1 MAAAGALVVMGEVT
15 RLIESAL
22 TPGGDVGSFRAVI
35 GPGAIGST
43 HAWSV
48 WEKTAYAHA
57 IPGWIAWHTAADVVF
72 YLAYVT
78 LLLRAVGAFDVAR
91 RVVLTLFAVEVVETV
106 LLITAATF
114 LRNGTVPAVVR
125 GIEAGAATAKW
136 GTVAVLVIT
145 LVRTAP
151 IRQRALARLRLSAN
165 ALKYQRLSAVPV
177 VVLAALSTVPGP
189 NLQDQLPDVERG
201 WVGGPDGVRHGLLA
215 FAASL
220 AVAFLLFVLGRHR
233 TRRAEES
240 RGQGKPPTAKSARAV
255 WLVGPAVVL
264 TAAVLLR
271 VRGPAGTVDWA
282 LVGLFCTVPLVVV
295 VGSLVVRWRK
305 KDSLWNE
312 RPTWWRALVPEV
324 RRAGDGLALAVLAIG
339 GLGLVRAFTAP
350 ALLAGGTGRAW
361 PTVLL
366 LLGVA
371 LAVATFPVGV
381 KFVLPLAQKLVP
393 SAAPAT
399 WVRVLVWA
407 LAATAGIA
415 LAMLMAAPAPASR
428 FLGAVATM
436 VVALGAWVVLV
447 GFLVVYLQDR
457 KTPEI
462 FRLLHMRAA
471 PVLTLF
477 VLVPAVATLFPGQA
491 GLHYVRT
498 RDPAPAAV
506 QRPDDL
512 AATFTHWLERSSAC
526 DRRIGGVTARPLL
539 VVAASGGGIRSAVW
553 TSSVLAELARSGDCG
568 RNVTLLSSGVSGG
581 SLGLAVARQTD
592 GTDDALARL
601 AESDS
606 LSVGLTGTLVGDLV
620 AGMSGVRLPVSFGDR
635 ERPAAWTDR
644 AGLMEREW
652 ERTVPGLADPWDAA
666 VRGPGG
672 ALVFNSTATGLG
684 CRVLVSQVR
693 FATSTP
699 ANGAN
704 CRVRSGLPAAS
715 LDLFDTYGACSPQ
728 LRWSTAAML
737 SARFPTVTP
746 AGRLPRPGK
755 ECEETPDLQLIDGGY
770 AEPSGVGTLADI
782 APELMALVRDH
793 NASGTHV
800 VVPLVAYFEDEVRS
814 DVTIRPPRTTPE
826 VLVPVVG
833 KSASAA
839 QGTQAAHLQ
848 RVARAFASPCPAT
861 AAAACTA
868 AVAAIH
874 AELPD
879 GVALVAP
886 STRPTVSAPLGW
898 TLSEDSR
905 VQLAKALADQRDRAA
920 CTTPEG
926 RYAGLARL
934 LDIVGTGP
942 C

>member
-1 MAAAGALVVMGEVT
+1 MGEVT

-22 TPGGDVGSFRAVI
+22 TPGGDIGSLRAVI

-48 WEKTAYAHA
+48 WEKTAYAHS
-57 IPGWIAWHTAADVVF
+57 IPGWIAWHTAADVVV

-78 LLLRAVGAFDVAR
+78 LLLRAVGAYDVAR
-91 RVVLTLFAVEVVETV
+91 RVVLTLFAVEVAETV
-106 LLITAATF
+106 LLLIAATF
-114 LRNGTVPAVVR
+114 LRNGTVPAAVR

-145 LVRTAP
+145 LVRTAT

-177 VVLAALSTVPGP
+177 VVLGALSTVPGP

-215 FAASL
+215 FVASL

-240 RGQGKPPTAKSARAV
+240 RGQGRPPTAESAHAV

-264 TAAVLLR
+264 TSAVLLR

-282 LVGLFCTVPLVVV
+282 LVGLFCMVPLVVV
-295 VGSLVVRWRK
+295 VSSLVVRWLK

-312 RPTWWRALVPEV
+312 RPTWWRVLVPEV

-350 ALLAGGTGRAW
+350 ALVAGGIGRGW

-371 LAVATFPVGV
+371 LALATFPVGV
-381 KFVLPLAQKLVP
+381 KVVLPLAQKLVP
-393 SAAPAT
+393 SAAPAA

-407 LAATAGIA
+407 LAAAAGVA

-428 FLGAVATM
+428 FFGAVATM
-436 VVALGAWVVLV
+436 VIALGAWVVLV

-477 VLVPAVATLFPGQA
+477 VLVPAVATLFPGQT

-498 RDPAPAAV
+498 RDRATAAV
-506 QRPDDL
+506 HRLDL
-512 AATFTHWLERSSAC
+512 ATTFTTWLSRSGAC
-526 DRRIGGVTARPLL
+526 DQVVDGVTVRPLL

-553 TSSVLAELARSGDCG
+553 TLSVLDELARSGDCG

-644 AGLMEREW
+644 AGLMEQEW
-652 ERTVPGLADPWDAA
+652 ERAVPALADPWDAE

-672 ALVFNSTATGLG
+672 ALVLNSTATGLG
-684 CRVLVSQVR
+684 CRVLVSQVT
-693 FATSTP
+693 FKTTTGS
-699 ANGAN
+699 NGAN

-715 LDLFDTYGACSPQ
+715 LDLFDTYGSCSPQ

-737 SARFPTVTP
+737 SSRFPTVTP
-746 AGRLPRPGK
+746 AGRIPRPGK
-755 ECEETPDLQLIDGGY
+755 DCDETPDLQLIDGGY

-793 NASGTHV
+793 NASGTHF

-848 RVARAFASPCPAT
+848 RVARAFANPCPAT

-868 AVAAIH
+868 VVAAIH

-886 STRPTVSAPLGW
+886 STRPSVIAPLGW

-905 VQLAKALADQRDRAA
+905 VQLANALADQRKPAA

-934 LDIVGTGP
+934 LSIVGTGP